1 MIRIIFSIV
10 AGMLYVISRVTGL
23 SYNQVNII
31 VYYAVIPFSW
41 CWMLDSILG
50 FHFLKIVYAVFCV
63 AVFFSVKD
71 FRRFCDRMFSK
82 SVDFLNYFDKWGSDY
97 ILSSVVICVVVPL
110 VVYGVLLGLLVY

>member
-41 CWMLDSILG
+41 CWMLDSIFG
-50 FHFLKIVYAVFCV
+50 FHFLKIVCGVFFV
-63 AVFFSVKD
+63 IVFFSVKD
-71 FRRFCDRMFSK
+71 FSRFCDRMFHR
-82 SVDFLNYFDKWGSDY
+82 SVAFLNYFDRWGSNYY
-97 ILSSVVICVVVPL
+97 ISSVVICVVVPI